1 MIKEEKSV
9 KFSDKKNCAGN
20 FVVDGTISEEV
31 AASDAAVLQGSH
43 VSTVYDGIKRKPV
56 YDFFKRF
63 FDILVS
69 SLGIIVLSPLLLT
82 IAILVKCT
90 SKGPALYVSQRVGK
104 DGKIFKFYKFRT
116 MVVDADKQLA
126 ELLKYNEVD
135 GGVIFKMEK
144 DPRVTKV
151 GKFLRKSS
159 LDELPQL
166 FNVFIGNMTFVG
178 PRPCTVREYEL
189 YNAYHRQRL
198 TVKQGITCLW
208 QCSGRSKL
216 SFENQIEL
224 DLEYISKRGAFYD
237 IWILLR
243 TIPAVFGQGG
253 AE

>member
-1 MIKEEKSV
+1 MIKEKKSV
-9 KFSDKKNCAGN
+9 EIPDETNSARGY
-20 FVVDGTISEEV
+20 VADGAILEEV
-31 AASDAAVLQGSH
+31 AASDAAVLHGSPA
-43 VSTVYDGIKRKPV
+43 SAVYDGIKRKPV

-69 SLGIIVLSPLLLT
+69 SLGIIILSPLLLI
-82 IAILVKCT
+82 IAILIKCT

-104 DGKIFKFYKFRT
+104 DGKVFKFFKFRT
-116 MVVDADKQLA
+116 MVVDADKQLK
-126 ELLKYNEVD
+126 ELLKYNEID
-135 GGVIFKMEK
+135 GGVIFKMEN

-189 YNAYHRQRL
+189 YNAYHKQRFA
-198 TVKQGITCLW
+198 VKQGITCLW

-224 DLEYISKRGAFYD
+224 DLEYISKRSAFYD
-237 IWILLR
+237 IWILIR
-243 TIPAVFGQGG
+243 TVPAVFGQVG